1 MAARHE
7 AVTDVRERATNIRHP
22 DRFYIDG
29 RWVTASSPAAFSVVD
44 STTEQPFLTVAEA
57 QEADLDRAIA
67 AARAAFDDSPWP
79 QLEPAERAVYLRG
92 FAAGIAARADDI
104 ADVWSRQ
111 AGILRSAAV
120 GSVQSMAADYAFHAD
135 LAETFP
141 FREPIESALSG
152 AKALLFRE
160 PVGVVGA
167 IVPWN
172 APITVITTKLAP
184 ALLAGCTVVLKA
196 APEAPGEAY
205 ILAEIAESI
214 GLPAGVLNVLTADR
228 AVSER
233 LVLDPR
239 VDKIAFT
246 GSSAAG
252 RRIAALAGDRV
263 ARYTLELG
271 GKSAAI
277 ILDDADLTA
286 AAQILAGAGCFL
298 SGQVCGSM
306 TRLVVSRHRHDAFV
320 DALADVLGDLKLGD
334 PFSDQTQM
342 GPLAMARQRDRVEE
356 LVGQGVNE
364 GAEIVIGGRR
374 PSYLEHGYFYEPTV
388 LRGVDNRCTIAQTEV
403 FGPVLSVIAAES
415 DAEAVAIANDS
426 PYGLNASVFTQDP
439 VRGLDV
445 ARRLRSG
452 TVGFNGVRGGRGLP
466 FGGVK
471 QSGIG
476 REGGRE
482 GLKHYLETKT
492 VVLDGAPF
500 GSEL

>member
-1 MAARHE
+1 
-7 AVTDVRERATNIRHP
+7 VTDVRERTTNISHP

-29 RWVTASSPAAFSVVD
+29 EWVEPSSPATFSVVD
-44 STTEQPFLTVAEA
+44 STTEQPFLSVAEA
-57 QEADLDRAIA
+57 QEADLDRAVA
-67 AARAAFDDSPWP
+67 AARTAFDDTPWP
-79 QLEPAERAVYLRG
+79 MLAPAERAVHLRG
-92 FAAGIAARADDI
+92 LAAGVMARAHDI
-104 ADVWSRQ
+104 ADVWARQ
-111 AGILRSAAV
+111 AGILHAAAV
-120 GSVQSMAADYAFHAD
+120 GSVQTMAADYAFHAD
-135 LAETFP
+135 LADTYP
-141 FREPIESALSG
+141 FREPVESALSG
-152 AKALLFRE
+152 TKAMLFRE

-167 IVPWN
+167 IIPWN
-172 APITVITTKLAP
+172 APITVLTTKLAP
-184 ALLAGCTVVLKA
+184 ALLSGCTVVLKA
-196 APEAPGEAY
+196 SPEAPGEAY

-214 GLPAGVLNVLTADR
+214 GLPPGVLNVLTADR

-252 RRIAALAGDRV
+252 RRIAALAGDRI

-277 ILDDADLTA
+277 ILDDADLGE

-306 TRLVVSRHRHDAFV
+306 TRLVVSRHRHDEFV
-320 DALADVLGDLKLGD
+320 DALAAALADLKLGD
-334 PFSDQTQM
+334 PFCEQTQM

-356 LVGQGVNE
+356 LVGQGVAE
-364 GAEIVIGGRR
+364 GAEIVVGGRR
-374 PSYLEHGYFYEPTV
+374 PPQLERGWFYEPTV
-388 LRGVDNRCTIAQTEV
+388 LRGVDNRSTIAQTEV
-403 FGPVLSVIAAES
+403 FGPVLSVIAADS

-426 PYGLNASVFTQDP
+426 VYGLNAAVFTRDP
-439 VRGLDV
+439 LRGLEI
-445 ARRLRSG
+445 ARRLKSG

-482 GLKHYLETKT
+482 GLSPYLETKT

-500 GSEL
+500 TLPSS